1 MNEGLT
7 NNKIFSMKY
16 QLLASLLFC
25 IGLLNAQ
32 DNYEIQVYSA
42 PTQAKN
48 STIFELHSNFTFDGE
63 RNIIENVRPTHH
75 ATHETLEVTTGITDN
90 FEIGVYLFT
99 NITPGYGF
107 EIVGTHIRPRITA
120 PDSWKLPVGLSFSAE
135 LGLQKSV
142 YATDNWSLE
151 LRPIIDKQWNK
162 FYAAFNPTF
171 SVSLVSDFN
180 SKVPVFQPNAKV
192 SYSFFKKA
200 NLGIEY
206 YGATGYVNETQP
218 INNQAHAVY
227 FVYDM
232 VGSVDW
238 ELNFGVGLGLTEA
251 TDKLVGKVI
260 LGRRINWK
268 KTK

>member
-1 MNEGLT
+1 
-7 NNKIFSMKY
+7 MK
-16 QLLASLLFC
+16 LVFLAPLLFS
-25 IGLLNAQ
+25 INLLNAQ
-32 DNYEIQVYSA
+32 DNYEIQVYGA

-63 RNIIENVRPTHH
+63 KNIVENVRPTHH
-75 ATHETLEVTTGITDN
+75 ATHETLEITTGITDN

-107 EIVGTHIRPRITA
+107 EIVGTHIRPRISA
-120 PDSWKLPVGLSFSAE
+120 PESWKLPVGLSFSAE

-142 YATDNWSLE
+142 YSTDNWSLE
-151 LRPIIDKQWNK
+151 LRPIIDKQWDK
-162 FYAAFNPTF
+162 LYVALNPTF

-180 SKVPVFQPNAKV
+180 SKVPVFQPNVKV
-192 SYSFFKKA
+192 AYSFFKKA

-206 YGATGYVNETQP
+206 YGATGYVNESQP
-218 INNQAHAVY
+218 INNQVHAIY
-227 FVYDM
+227 FAYDM
-232 VGSVDW
+232 MGSNDW

-260 LGRRINWK
+260 LGRKINWK